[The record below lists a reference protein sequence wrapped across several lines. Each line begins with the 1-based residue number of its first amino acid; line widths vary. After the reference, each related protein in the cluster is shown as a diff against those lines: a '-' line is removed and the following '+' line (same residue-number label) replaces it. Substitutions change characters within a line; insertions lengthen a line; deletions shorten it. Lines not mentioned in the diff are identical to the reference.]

1 MSEEANGTPM
11 IEVEGLT
18 KRYGRQTAIA
28 DLNFEVARGEIV
40 GFLGPNGAG
49 KSTTMRILSGFLSAT
64 SGSARVAGLDLVED
78 SIEVRRR
85 VGYLPENNPLPDDMR
100 VREFLKFRARLK
112 GLDRVSSRGRVDA
125 VIEQFD
131 LGEMA
136 NRMIASLSK
145 GYRQRVGL
153 ADALVHEPEL
163 LILDEP
169 TIGLDPHQIMSVR
182 LVIKTLAAEHTVLIS
197 SHILPEMEVT
207 CSRLF
212 VFHKGDIVAAD
223 TQDNL
228 QKRMGR
234 RTRVIAE
241 IDAPEEALR
250 TLWEEMGEVTHY
262 YLAPAAG
269 EFRRCVLTVRDGVD
283 LRPVIAGLAHEREW
297 KIRELSESRPTL
309 EDIFVQITSPEDEE
323 EVLP

>member
-112 GLDRVSSRGRVDA
+112 GLDRVSSRGQVDA

-182 LVIKTLAAEHTVLIS
+182 SVIKTLAAEHTVLIS

-228 QKRMGR
+228 QKRTGR

>member
-112 GLDRVSSRGRVDA
+112 GLDRVSRRGQVDA

-182 LVIKTLAAEHTVLIS
+182 SVIKTLAAEHTVLIS

-228 QKRMGR
+228 QKRTGR

>member
-1 MSEEANGTPM
+1 
-11 IEVEGLT
+11 
-18 KRYGRQTAIA
+18 
-28 DLNFEVARGEIV
+28 
-40 GFLGPNGAG
+40 
-49 KSTTMRILSGFLSAT
+49 
-64 SGSARVAGLDLVED
+64 
-78 SIEVRRR
+78 
-85 VGYLPENNPLPDDMR
+85 
-100 VREFLKFRARLK
+100 
-112 GLDRVSSRGRVDA
+112 
-125 VIEQFD
+125 
-131 LGEMA
+131 
-136 NRMIASLSK
+136 
-145 GYRQRVGL
+145 
-153 ADALVHEPEL
+153 
-163 LILDEP
+163 
-169 TIGLDPHQIMSVR
+169 
-182 LVIKTLAAEHTVLIS
+182 
-197 SHILPEMEVT
+197 MEVT

>member
-85 VGYLPENNPLPDDMR
+85 MGYLPENNPLPDDMR

-112 GLDRVSSRGRVDA
+112 GLDRVSSRGQVDA

-182 LVIKTLAAEHTVLIS
+182 SVIKTLAAEHTVLIS

-228 QKRMGR
+228 QKRTGR

-269 EFRRCVLTVRDGVD
+269 EYRRCVLTVRDGVD

>member
-1 MSEEANGTPM
+1 MSEEASGTPM

-131 LGEMA
+131 LGEME

-182 LVIKTLAAEHTVLIS
+182 SVIKTLAAEHTVLIS

-241 IDAPEEALR
+241 IEAPEEALR

>member
-100 VREFLKFRARLK
+100 VREFLKFRSRLK

-182 LVIKTLAAEHTVLIS
+182 SVIKTLAAEHTVLIS

>member
-182 LVIKTLAAEHTVLIS
+182 SVIKTLAAEHTVLIS

>member
-64 SGSARVAGLDLVED
+64 SGSARVAGLDLAED